1 MIAYHHVVDRDLA
14 NTQCHDLAQVRF
26 KHQSI
31 RCHLIPRQFLEERFH
46 AHAAVYAAPSS
57 TCMSGSGFLSMCYRL
72 ADGAT
77 MERHENNSHDHQN
90 NSHEEQFPR
99 LRDGTIVSGI
109 ALIEWVG
116 GKGVRCAAHR
126 HVIFEWCNYTWVR
139 RLRCSAA
146 GLCIGGLRT
155 LGVNAQP
162 LVLECSRGQERS

>member
-57 TCMSGSGFLSMCYRL
+57 TCISGSGFLSMCYRL

-77 MERHENNSHDHQN
+77 VERHENNSHDHQN
-90 NSHEEQFPR
+90 NSHKEEFPS
-99 LRDGTIVSGI
+99 LRDRTIVSGI
-109 ALIEWVG
+109 ALIDGLAERRPMRRPIG
-116 GKGVRCAAHR
+116 TSYSNGATVRGSDDYDALRLDCA
-126 HVIFEWCNYTWVR
+126 
-139 RLRCSAA
+139 
-146 GLCIGGLRT
+146 
-155 LGVNAQP
+155 
-162 LVLECSRGQERS
+162 